1 MFQNNYNCKMA
12 VENNIIDV
20 NLKDQEN
27 SLKYLRSDQNINKT
41 PTSDSNKNP
50 IDTIHCESDRQTK
63 CLSESNEL
71 PTPASEMVVSGVMD
85 LNVKD
90 KEAIPIYEKLP
101 SDSNASEVETH
112 KSELEETNTGKS
124 SSTSDLSDQKQD
136 VDVDIVNSNADIFD
150 ENQVSHNVDQNTD
163 INDNLLQ
170 QEKLVGTENAMSAEK
185 EKSKFRYNEEMEVL
199 SNSEYQQNSNDLVH
213 SFGLELNTLDSV
225 SKTAA
230 VNSKYFNI
238 PITGTVKKVETSKTE
253 AGTLQDPQ
261 VSSGCNQSVQT
272 DRILSIDVA
281 SSPFVGHVSPTS
293 TKSIGIQC
301 NFDTAES
308 NNNVFA
314 KDSSL
319 GTYDCVKP
327 IGTIGS
333 TQSKVPKLGSLANTG
348 STQSKVPKLGSLA
361 NTGSTQSKVPKL
373 GSLANT
379 GSTQSKVPKLGSL
392 ANTGSTQSKV
402 PKLGSLANTGSTQ
415 SKVPKLGSLA
425 TTLLGSNY
433 WQGMGLVSF
442 INRNLRGSSTTKE
455 SIISEKL
462 PEEGSYKHA
471 TDMKTA
477 AKEIKLEKS
486 DEYNSDVVAD
496 QDTKC

>member
-1 MFQNNYNCKMA
+1 MFKCNVYSCYYFCIFQNNYNRKVA
-12 VENNIIDV
+12 VENNIRDV

-27 SLKYLRSDQNINKT
+27 SLDYLRSDQNINKT
-41 PTSDSNKNP
+41 PTSNTNKNP
-50 IDTIHCESDRQTK
+50 IDTIHCESDKQTK
-63 CLSESNEL
+63 CLRESNEQ
-71 PTPASEMVVSGVMD
+71 PTLANEMLVSGVMD

-90 KEAIPIYEKLP
+90 KEAIPIYDKRP
-101 SDSNASEVETH
+101 SDSNTSEVEIH
-112 KSELEETNTGKS
+112 KSELEETNTEKS
-124 SSTSDLSDQKQD
+124 SSTSVLSDQKQD
-136 VDVDIVNSNADIFD
+136 VDIDIVNSNADIFD
-150 ENQVSHNVDQNTD
+150 ENQVSHNSDQNTD
-163 INDNLLQ
+163 INHNLLP
-170 QEKLVGTENAMSAEK
+170 QEKPVGTESAMSAEK
-185 EKSKFRYNEEMEVL
+185 EKSNCRYSVEMKVL
-199 SNSEYQQNSNDLVH
+199 SNSEYQQNSKDLVH

-238 PITGTVKKVETSKTE
+238 PITDTVKKVETSKTE

-261 VSSGCNQSVQT
+261 VSSGCNESVQT
-272 DRILSIDVA
+272 DRILSIDAA

-314 KDSSL
+314 KDPSL
-319 GTYDCVKP
+319 GTFE
-327 IGTIGS
+327 
-333 TQSKVPKLGSLANTG
+333 SKVPKLGSLANTLLE
-348 STQSKVPKLGSLA
+348 SKVPKLGSLA
-361 NTGSTQSKVPKL
+361 NTLLESKVPKL

-379 GSTQSKVPKLGSL
+379 LLESKVPKLGSL
-392 ANTGSTQSKV
+392 AN
-402 PKLGSLANTGSTQ
+402 
-415 SKVPKLGSLA
+415 
-425 TTLLGSNY
+425 TLLGSNY

-442 INRNLRGSSTTKE
+442 INRNLRGSSSTKE
-455 SIISEKL
+455 SIISKEI
-462 PEEGSYKHA
+462 PEEGRYKHV

-486 DEYNSDVVAD
+486 DEYNSDVVTD

>member
-1 MFQNNYNCKMA
+1 MFQNNYNCKEA
-12 VENNIIDV
+12 VENNISDV

-27 SLKYLRSDQNINKT
+27 SLEYLTSDQNINKT
-41 PTSDSNKNP
+41 PTSDTYKNP
-50 IDTIHCESDRQTK
+50 IDIIQCESDKQTK
-63 CLSESNEL
+63 CLRESNEQ
-71 PTPASEMVVSGVMD
+71 PTLASEMLVSGVSGVMD

-90 KEAIPIYEKLP
+90 KETIPIYEKLP
-101 SDSNASEVETH
+101 SDSNTSEVEIH
-112 KSELEETNTGKS
+112 KSELEETKTENFS
-124 SSTSDLSDQKQD
+124 SVLSDQKQD
-136 VDVDIVNSNADIFD
+136 VDIDIVNSNADIFD

-163 INDNLLQ
+163 INHNLLQ
-170 QEKLVGTENAMSAEK
+170 QEKLARTESAMSAEK
-185 EKSKFRYNEEMEVL
+185 EQSKCRYSVEMKVL

-213 SFGLELNTLDSV
+213 SFGLELNTLDYV

-281 SSPFVGHVSPTS
+281 SSPFVGHVSPIS

-301 NFDTAES
+301 NFETAES

-314 KDSSL
+314 KDPSL
-319 GTYDCVKP
+319 GTFE
-327 IGTIGS
+327 
-333 TQSKVPKLGSLANTG
+333 SKVPKLGSLAN
-348 STQSKVPKLGSLA
+348 K
-361 NTGSTQSKVPKL
+361 
-373 GSLANT
+373 
-379 GSTQSKVPKLGSL
+379 
-392 ANTGSTQSKV
+392 
-402 PKLGSLANTGSTQ
+402 
-415 SKVPKLGSLA
+415 
-425 TTLLGSNY
+425 LLGSNY

-442 INRNLRGSSTTKE
+442 INRNLRGSSSTKE
-455 SIISEKL
+455 TIISEEL

-471 TDMKTA
+471 TDMKTP

-486 DEYNSDVVAD
+486 NEYTSDVATD

>member
-1 MFQNNYNCKMA
+1 MFKCNVYNYHYFFMFQSNYNCKVA
-12 VENNIIDV
+12 VENNINDV
-20 NLKDQEN
+20 NMKDQET
-27 SLKYLRSDQNINKT
+27 SLEYLRSDQDINKT

-50 IDTIHCESDRQTK
+50 IDTIHCESDKQTK
-63 CLSESNEL
+63 CLSESNEI
-71 PTPASEMVVSGVMD
+71 PTVARVMD

-101 SDSNASEVETH
+101 SDSNTREVKIH
-112 KSELEETNTGKS
+112 KSELEETNTEKS
-124 SSTSDLSDQKQD
+124 SSTSVISDQKQA
-136 VDVDIVNSNADIFD
+136 VDIDIGNSNANILD
-150 ENQVSHNVDQNTD
+150 ENQVSHNVNQNTD

-170 QEKLVGTENAMSAEK
+170 QEKPVGTENAMSAEK
-185 EKSKFRYNEEMEVL
+185 EKPKCRYSAEMKVL
-199 SNSEYQQNSNDLVH
+199 SNSECQQNSNDLVH
-213 SFGLELNTLDSV
+213 SFELELDTLDSV

-253 AGTLQDPQ
+253 AGSLQDPQ
-261 VSSGCNQSVQT
+261 VSSGCNQSAQT

-314 KDSSL
+314 KDPSL
-319 GTYDCVKP
+319 GTFDCVEPIVP
-327 IGTIGS
+327 IGSTQSKVPKHVPIGS
-333 TQSKVPKLGSLANTG
+333 TQSKVPKLGSLAN
-348 STQSKVPKLGSLA
+348 
-361 NTGSTQSKVPKL
+361 
-373 GSLANT
+373 
-379 GSTQSKVPKLGSL
+379 
-392 ANTGSTQSKV
+392 
-402 PKLGSLANTGSTQ
+402 
-415 SKVPKLGSLA
+415 
-425 TTLLGSNY
+425 TLLGSNY

-442 INRNLRGSSTTKE
+442 INRNLRRYSSTKE
-455 SIISEKL
+455 SVISEEL
-462 PEEGSYKHA
+462 QEEGSYKHA

-486 DEYNSDVVAD
+486 DEYNSDVVTD

>member
-1 MFQNNYNCKMA
+1 MFKCNVYNYYYFCMFQSNYNCKVA
-12 VENNIIDV
+12 VENNIRDV

-27 SLKYLRSDQNINKT
+27 SLEYLRPDQNINKT
-41 PTSDSNKNP
+41 PTSDSNKTP
-50 IDTIHCESDRQTK
+50 IDTSHCESDKQTR

-71 PTPASEMVVSGVMD
+71 PTLASEVLVSGVMD

-90 KEAIPIYEKLP
+90 KEAIPIYEKLL
-101 SDSNASEVETH
+101 SDSNTIEKEIR
-112 KSELEETNTGKS
+112 KSELEETNTETS
-124 SSTSDLSDQKQD
+124 SSTSVSSDQKQD
-136 VDVDIVNSNADIFD
+136 VDIDIVNLKANILD

-163 INDNLLQ
+163 INHNLLQ
-170 QEKLVGTENAMSAEK
+170 QEKFFGTESAMSAEK
-185 EKSKFRYNEEMEVL
+185 EKSECRYSVEMNVL
-199 SNSEYQQNSNDLVH
+199 SNSEYQHNSNVLVH

-230 VNSKYFNI
+230 VNSKYFDI
-238 PITGTVKKVETSKTE
+238 PITGTVKNVETSTCKTE

-261 VSSGCNQSVQT
+261 VSSGCNESVQT

-281 SSPFVGHVSPTS
+281 SSPFVGHVSSVS

-314 KDSSL
+314 KDPSL
-319 GTYDCVKP
+319 GTFE
-327 IGTIGS
+327 
-333 TQSKVPKLGSLANTG
+333 SKVPKLGSLANTLLE
-348 STQSKVPKLGSLA
+348 SKVPKLGSLA
-361 NTGSTQSKVPKL
+361 N
-373 GSLANT
+373 
-379 GSTQSKVPKLGSL
+379 
-392 ANTGSTQSKV
+392 
-402 PKLGSLANTGSTQ
+402 
-415 SKVPKLGSLA
+415 
-425 TTLLGSNY
+425 TLLGSNY

-442 INRNLRGSSTTKE
+442 INRNLRGSSSTKE

-462 PEEGSYKHA
+462 PEEGSYKHD

-486 DEYNSDVVAD
+486 DEYNSDVVTD
-496 QDTKC
+496 QDAKC